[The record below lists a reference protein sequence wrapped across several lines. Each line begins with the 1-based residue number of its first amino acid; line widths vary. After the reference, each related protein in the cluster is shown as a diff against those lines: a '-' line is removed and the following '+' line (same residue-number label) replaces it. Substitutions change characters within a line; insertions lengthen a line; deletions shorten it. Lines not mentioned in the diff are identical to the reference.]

1 MLNKKEFEA
10 KTKNKNLYKIYFPTN
25 SYAQI
30 KSGEDTH
37 FMSCDEK
44 SDDNFIEFT
53 EDGIKYLT
61 KQIAEL
67 KIFF

>member
-1 MLNKKEFEA
+1 MLNKKEFEV

-25 SYAQI
+25 SYAQM
-30 KSGEDTH
+30 KSGEDIH
-37 FMSCDEK
+37 FMSCDKK

-53 EDGIKYLT
+53 EDGIKDLT

>member
-10 KTKNKNLYKIYFPTN
+10 KTKDLYTIYLPAN
-25 SYAQI
+25 SYAQM

-37 FMSCDEK
+37 FMSCDKK
-44 SDDNFIEFT
+44 SKYNFIEFT
-53 EDGIKYLT
+53 EDGISDLIR
-61 KQIAEL
+61 QIAEL